1 LAPTPLLLNISQL
14 GVTREA
20 ILSSAT
26 SRVSPFSGSSGPGGD
41 AATALHV
48 SLFAA
53 IVVLI
58 AWILIPLAAG
68 GWRTVTRDA

>member
-1 LAPTPLLLNISQL
+1 
-14 GVTREA
+14 
-20 ILSSAT
+20 
-26 SRVSPFSGSSGPGGD
+26 
-41 AATALHV
+41 V